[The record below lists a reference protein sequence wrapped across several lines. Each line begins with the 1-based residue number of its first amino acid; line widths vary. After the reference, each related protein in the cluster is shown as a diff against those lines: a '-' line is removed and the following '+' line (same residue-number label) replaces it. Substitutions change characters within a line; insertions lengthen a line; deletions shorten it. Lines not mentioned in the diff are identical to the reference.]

1 MAKKRKETKEQSPGN
16 PVIIKAIK
24 GFIHL
29 DGHDLTNIRIE
40 LDRLALFLIRDCGR
54 QFSVS
59 KMEKHLK
66 GEMEKKLLGKVM
78 NEKIMDSVCEYI
90 DKLSIY
96 LTKEMLD
103 VKQGRNS
110 KIPGSD

>member
-1 MAKKRKETKEQSPGN
+1 MPKKRKSPKEQVPGN
-16 PVIIKAIK
+16 PVIINAIK
-24 GFIHL
+24 DFIHL
-29 DGHDLTNIRIE
+29 DGQDLTNIRIE
-40 LDRLALFLIRDCGR
+40 LDRLALFLIKDCGR

-59 KMEKHLK
+59 KLEKHLK

-78 NEKIMDSVCEYI
+78 NEKIMDAVCEYI

-110 KIPGSD
+110 KISGSD